1 MRLLD
6 LSSSGF
12 RAGNSD
18 CTKFRVWEPYSFP
31 RSGYRLNVPSPLQQ
45 FFQLLGQALGA
56 VIRFIVEGLG
66 DFFGLFARAGHN
78 FLEGLSRTLGMDRSL
93 LSLVALVIGLLLLVA
108 AVRSFFRGSI
118 IGGLVWLFLGLW
130 LLSWLI
136 H

>member
-1 MRLLD
+1 MRVE
-6 LSSSGF
+6 GF
-12 RAGNSD
+12 
-18 CTKFRVWEPYSFP
+18 FEW
-31 RSGYRLNVPSPLQQ
+31 
-45 FFQLLGQALGA
+45 LGQALGT
-56 VIRFIVEGLG
+56 VIRFIVEGLA

-78 FLEGLSRTLGMDRSL
+78 FRGVVTHAGDGRSL

>member
-1 MRLLD
+1 MRVE
-6 LSSSGF
+6 GF
-12 RAGNSD
+12 
-18 CTKFRVWEPYSFP
+18 FEW
-31 RSGYRLNVPSPLQQ
+31 
-45 FFQLLGQALGA
+45 LGQALGA
-56 VIRFIVEGLG
+56 VIRFIVEALG

-93 LSLVALVIGLLLLVA
+93 ISLVALAIGLLLLVA

-118 IGGLVWLFLGLW
+118 IGGLIWLFLGLW